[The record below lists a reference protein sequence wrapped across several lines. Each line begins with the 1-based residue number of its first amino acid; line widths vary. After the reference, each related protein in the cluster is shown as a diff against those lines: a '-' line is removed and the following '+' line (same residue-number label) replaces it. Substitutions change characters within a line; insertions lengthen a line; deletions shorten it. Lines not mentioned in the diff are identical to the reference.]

1 MARILTAHE
10 KARLTRFYRKII
22 WFSIYAHI
30 DTDEFK
36 KLRKSLGLIRDIKL
50 GISRAKLEAMLIG
63 GDIGKMLVNTPDILD
78 FEKACP
84 SYAFQLLGMFYS
96 FNFENIYFNSPYK
109 GKDDVEYIFKFY
121 ENLLKEY
128 FDLLTKG
135 FLLVDFNNSEQMEV
149 FSTPLIDK
157 VLYFKFIREENAIKY
172 LIDFII
178 HYMPV
183 FKNEDWYRK
192 MNTLIFNV
200 YARFIMDTKKFFE
213 IQTKLNSYEP

>member
-1 MARILTAHE
+1 MAHE
-10 KARLTRFYRKII
+10 KSRFTRFYRKVI

-63 GDIGKMLVNTPDILD
+63 GDIGKMLVNTPDTLD

-96 FNFENIYFNSPYK
+96 FNFDNLYYDSQY
-109 GKDDVEYIFKFY
+109 KDDDIEYINKFY
-121 ENLLKEY
+121 DDLLKEY
-128 FDLLTKG
+128 FDLLSKG
-135 FLLVDFNNSEQMEV
+135 FLLVDFNNPEQMEV
-149 FSTPLIDK
+149 FSEPLIDK
-157 VLYFKFIREENAIKY
+157 VFYFKSMHEEDAIRL

-200 YARFIMDTKKFFE
+200 YSRFIMDTKRFFE
-213 IQTKLNSYEP
+213 IQAELNSYEPENKGA